1 MQDTIEKKYTFKDFA
16 SDQEVR
22 WCPGCDDYVILR
34 AMQKALPD
42 MGVKKED
49 VVFISGIG
57 CSSRFPYYI
66 DSYGMHSIHGR
77 AAAIS
82 SGVKLANPDLS
93 VWMITGDGDSLAIG
107 GNHFIHV
114 LRRNLNL
121 NIILF
126 NNEIYGLTKGQF
138 SPTSLIGQKT
148 KSSPY
153 GNTQPPFHPGEL
165 ALGAQARFFARLGGN
180 SPKEMT
186 SLFVEAE
193 KFNGTS
199 LIEILQNCV
208 IFNDGCFTQFTD
220 KKVREDKQLFLEH
233 GKKMI
238 FGKEKDKGLVLNGLK
253 LEVVTI
259 GENGVT
265 EADILVHDA
274 KCEDN
279 TLHQMLAKL
288 QYPLATGIIRSYED
302 DTFEEREALL
312 HEEVKSKSKFS
323 KVDELFF
330 SGETY
335 EVK

>member
-1 MQDTIEKKYTFKDFA
+1 
-16 SDQEVR
+16 
-22 WCPGCDDYVILR
+22 
-34 AMQKALPD
+34 
-42 MGVKKED
+42 
-49 VVFISGIG
+49 
-57 CSSRFPYYI
+57 
-66 DSYGMHSIHGR
+66 
-77 AAAIS
+77 
-82 SGVKLANPDLS
+82 
-93 VWMITGDGDSLAIG
+93 
-107 GNHFIHV
+107 
-114 LRRNLNL
+114 
-121 NIILF
+121 
-126 NNEIYGLTKGQF
+126 
-138 SPTSLIGQKT
+138 
-148 KSSPY
+148 
-153 GNTQPPFHPGEL
+153 
-165 ALGAQARFFARLGGN
+165 
-180 SPKEMT
+180 MT

-220 KKVREDKQLFLEH
+220 KKIREDKQLFLEH

-238 FGKEKDKGLVLNGLK
+238 FGKEKDKGLILNGLK

-265 EADILVHDA
+265 EDDILVHDA

-279 TLHQMLAKL
+279 TLHQMLVKL